1 MGQANRSENNNIG
14 LLFSRLTIL
23 ATPCAISSAVSKD
36 SVNRRAISGLT
47 VNLSTTASIV
57 FFFFESIVGKSS
69 ISYIF
74 WLILSLMKYGRMISS
89 RVEYHLHLLREV
101 DWVSLPS
108 STQQKEAKPI
118 TQAGWNCMYIALA
131 QVHEGEPNNT
141 SSVDQSHKFI

>member
-47 VNLSTTASIV
+47 VNLSTTTSIV

-74 WLILSLMKYGRMISS
+74 WLILTLMKPLAFIVFINSTCS
-89 RVEYHLHLLREV
+89 PFL
-101 DWVSLPS
+101 SLTMGDNRTNFDPS
-108 STQQKEAKPI
+108 FI
-118 TQAGWNCMYIALA
+118 C
-131 QVHEGEPNNT
+131 NT
-141 SSVDQSHKFI
+141 